1 MIGTGPGDVAY
12 MAPRAVELLKMS
24 HVVAGYTTYID
35 LIREEIGDRPIIS
48 TGMMKEVDRVEQAIA
63 QALKGITCALI
74 SGGDAGIYAMAGL
87 VFEMCEKK
95 GLTLV
100 RHGQPCPREATGT
113 CLEIEVVPGI
123 PALAAGAAL
132 VGAPLTH
139 DFAVISLSDLLT
151 PWEKIEKRI
160 SAAAAADFV
169 IAIYNPKSKK
179 RDWQLARAR
188 DLILEHRKADTP
200 VGVVTAAMR
209 KQQQVSVTTLE
220 KMDDAHVD
228 MQTILLVGNG
238 MSVSYLDF
246 MYTPRDIQKNTT
258 YNQKGDIH
266 EKRIYSGIYGK
277 RKGKDHSLPGLECPG
292 CRCRIQGFYCA
303 VSEKGGLFRD
313 QGLGPFQ

>member
-1 MIGTGPGDVAY
+1 MIGTGPGDVSY
-12 MAPRAVELLKMS
+12 MAPRAVELLEMS
-24 HVVAGYTTYID
+24 QSVAGYTTYID
-35 LIREEIGDRPIIS
+35 LIHEVIKDKTLIS
-48 TGMMKEVDRVEQAIA
+48 TGMMKEVERVELAIA
-63 QALKGITCALI
+63 EALKGTTCSLI

-100 RHGQPCPREATGT
+100 RHGEACPADNDGK

-123 PALAAGAAL
+123 PALAAGASL

-160 SAAAAADFV
+160 SAAASADFV

-179 RDWQLARAR
+179 RDWQLGRAR

-200 VGVVTAAMR
+200 VGVVTSAMR
-209 KQQQVSVTTLE
+209 EQQRVSVTTLE

-228 MQTILLVGNG
+228 MQTILLVGNEA
-238 MSVSYLDF
+238 SVSYLDF
-246 MYTPRDIQKNTT
+246 MYTPRGYSKKYDI
-258 YNQKGDIH
+258 
-266 EKRIYSGIYGK
+266 
-277 RKGKDHSLPGLECPG
+277 
-292 CRCRIQGFYCA
+292 
-303 VSEKGGLFRD
+303 
-313 QGLGPFQ
+313 